1 MHFKRVYYPNGKVHY
16 EGYSKSKKF
25 SNQKQIDHLGIFIHH
40 LEGHVR
46 RYDHDG
52 KLIQTLR
59 LKNGVRIPLE
69 RVEQRQKSTEY
80 YHAFDTDTCKSFVE
94 YPNFLRITE
103 NYSGEIDQYGNEC
116 GKGVFFYAY
125 EFSLLDEQNDV
136 EELISVEKKILYVGG
151 FQDGK
156 RCGHG
161 TLYNKDGT
169 LLYNGE
175 WKNDRPHGKGISYHP
190 NGCPFVNGIW
200 KRGTPFSDCLVHDEH
215 HTLIFRGLWKNY
227 DKHGFTFDFKTGE
240 ILYDGAFQHG
250 LPHGSGTLVKI
261 IYNQWFGKNKKIVGP
276 EKELYQG
283 TFCSGILSGN
293 CTVVLD
299 HRSCNSPSTE
309 ETFTQYKGNFKH
321 GKRNGFGFDLFYNYI
336 GHFENNR
343 REGYG
348 KLFDGECPDITIE
361 NYNGSKENDKK
372 VVRFEGIFRNNQP
385 YHGKMYFQNGEIMYE
400 GTLLHDEK
408 RHQETFKD
416 DCSTLYGFYHGF
428 GKSYYPSGKLCYEGH
443 WEYSLQ
449 VGEGTFYSEDGLEI
463 RKNEYK
469 DGAWYGYGIYY
480 GNSRDDKVLYNGSLR
495 NGLPHGDGVIFEY
508 DYDLETDV
516 RNIKSVFGGEF
527 FNGKYNDDGLMY
539 NTRHESVFEGKID
552 KNGDFVDGVQ
562 YLNDEFDTTIQWK
575 NGKVF
580 DENEERKHARERLC
594 LSTYLESG
602 NPSLIHQ
609 ISKSVCKKMYCEMFN
624 IVPKTSKK
632 SSLIRQ
638 MKHYRTMQ
646 NKSFPVVESTSIDLF
661 GNEIVIPVKGN
672 DGQIYELES
681 MRKLFAIND
690 DHEYTTI
697 RYKYDSNYESTPNF
711 PNTGFANPLSGF
723 YLSPELCQ
731 QLSLCLCHK
740 QMNPKTVE
748 FLSACKDGDF
758 KKVKESIENG
768 IDINVRHY
776 SGMTSLMY
784 ACENG
789 HLKIVK
795 YLVRKGVDVNA
806 KVNKTKT
813 VHHSVNEIA
822 LHKSPE
828 KTPILLEDT
837 TSILCQKICKKGIFY
852 GKYEFQKDREVLS
865 ESSALF

>member
-1 MHFKRVYYPNGKVHY
+1 MHFKRVYYSNGKVHY

-25 SNQKQIDHLGIFIHH
+25 SNPKQIDNVGIFIYN

-52 KLIQTLR
+52 KIIETLR

-69 RVEQRQKSTEY
+69 RVEQRQKNKEPY
-80 YHAFDTDTCKSFVE
+80 DAFDTDTCNSLVQ

-103 NYSGEIDQYGNEC
+103 NYSGETDQYGNEC
-116 GKGVFFYAY
+116 GKGVFFYEY
-125 EFSLLDEQNDV
+125 EFSFYDEQTD
-136 EELISVEKKILYVGG
+136 EEEIISVEKKILYVGG

-161 TLYNKDGT
+161 TLYNIDGT

-175 WKNDRPHGKGISYHP
+175 WKNDRPDGNGISYHS

-200 KRGTPFSDCLVHDEH
+200 KRGTPFSDCMVHDEH
-215 HTLIFRGLWKNY
+215 HTLIFKGLWKNY
-227 DKHGFTFDFKTGE
+227 DKYGFTFDFKTGE
-240 ILYDGAFQHG
+240 ILYSGAFQHG

-261 IYNQWFGKNKKIVGP
+261 NYNQWFGKNKKIVGP
-276 EKELYQG
+276 VKKLYQG
-283 TFCSGILSGN
+283 TFCLGILSGN
-293 CTVVLD
+293 CTVVLN
-299 HRSCNSPSTE
+299 HRLPCSPSTE
-309 ETFTQYKGNFKH
+309 ETFTEYKGNFEH
-321 GKRNGFGFDLFYNYI
+321 GKRNGFGFDLLHNYI
-336 GHFENNR
+336 GQFENNR

-348 KLFDGECPDITIE
+348 KLFDGESTDITIE

-372 VVRFEGIFRNNQP
+372 VVCFEGIFRNDEP
-385 YHGKMYFQNGEIMYE
+385 YRGKMYFENGQIMYE
-400 GTLLHDEK
+400 GTFLHDEK
-408 RHQETFKD
+408 RHEETFED
-416 DCSTLYGFYHGF
+416 DCSTIYGFYHGF
-428 GKSYYPSGKLCYEGH
+428 GKSYYPSGKLCYEGQ

-449 VGEGTFYSEDGLEI
+449 VGEGTFYSEDGLQI

-508 DYDLETDV
+508 DYDLETETSS
-516 RNIKSVFGGEF
+516 IKSVFGGEF
-527 FNGKYNDDGLMY
+527 FNGKYNDNGFIY
-539 NTRHESVFEGKID
+539 NTRHCLVFKGKVD
-552 KNGDFVDGVQ
+552 ENGDFVSGVQ
-562 YLNDEFDTTIQWK
+562 FLNGTTIQWK

-580 DENEERKHARERLC
+580 DEKEERKNARERLC
-594 LSTYLESG
+594 LSTYLENG

-609 ISKSVCKKMYCEMFN
+609 ISKSVCKKMYCEMLGTT
-624 IVPKTSKK
+624 PKISKK

-646 NKSFPVVESTSIDLF
+646 NKSSPVVESSDIDLF
-661 GNEIVIPVKGN
+661 GNEIVTPVKGN

-681 MRKLFAIND
+681 MRKLFAINEK
-690 DHEYTTI
+690 HEYTTI
-697 RYKYDSNYESTPNF
+697 QYHYDSHDERVPHF

-731 QLSLCLCHK
+731 QLSLALTHE
-740 QMNPKTVE
+740 QMNPKTVQ
-748 FLSACKDGDF
+748 FLTACENGDF

-768 IDINVRHY
+768 IDINEKHHN
-776 SGMTSLMY
+776 GMTSLMY
-784 ACENG
+784 ACQNG
-789 HLKIVK
+789 HLNIVK

-806 KVNKTKT
+806 KVDMTNI
-813 VHHSVNEIA
+813 VHHSVDEIA
-822 LHKSPE
+822 LHKKETQSSPQ
-828 KTPILLEDT
+828 KNTTVPIL
-837 TSILCQKICKKGIFY
+837 CHKISKKGEFY
-852 GKYEFQKDREVLS
+852 GKYD
-865 ESSALF
+865 